1 MYIYVYI
8 YISID
13 LYLHIYL
20 SIYVYI
26 YIFIFIDRCV
36 YIDIYIYIYK
46 YKYVLY
52 MCILDDIYIYIYI
65 SFLSK
70 SRHVCTGRSTKP
82 VQIRISPPYT
92 GSDPCR
98 SFPEGSICGITLS
111 KNHVLYEYKR
121 YILSHGSNGEER
133 RGLRRE

>member
-1 MYIYVYI
+1 MYIYVYIYI

-36 YIDIYIYIYK
+36 YIDIYIYININ
-46 YKYVLY
+46 
-52 MCILDDIYIYIYI
+52 MCCICAYLMIYIYIFL
-65 SFLSK
+65 FLSK